1 MKISFLIRNLL
12 RSLYANKRQSLL
24 TMGSLIIGIVSVLLV
39 LSLGN
44 GVNNSISKQLDDV
57 TGGKNTF
64 TINYVS
70 SGDSGGIT
78 NNDAKRIKLLKNI
91 SSAELGVNPLLNI
104 VQVSNGIDD
113 KKKSAN
119 YDELSEKY
127 SKRDQNVH
135 LYSGESLRKVL
146 SMGKAT
152 VAIKNTFAK
161 KLFSSK
167 NILGKTIEISGN
179 NYVISTIYT
188 GAEETPDIL
197 MSPKVY
203 KQFKEFSPQYNQVKI
218 TYEGNKVEA
227 KKLVISYLSKHGELN
242 YDGTYEVEDVH
253 QVVKQI
259 NKTTSLATNLIAG
272 VAGIS
277 LVVAGFGVMSATY
290 SSISERTSEIGLRRA
305 FGAKRSQIRNQFM
318 LEGLFMTTISSIL
331 SLFLVEGLSVFLGD
345 SMGIRLI
352 ITWSNVLVSVV
363 VPAVIGLVFTYF
375 PAVSASNKN
384 VLTLLR

>member
-1 MKISFLIRNLL
+1 MKIAFLISNLL

-44 GVNNSISKQLDDV
+44 GVKNSISKQLDDV
-57 TGGKNTF
+57 TGGENTF

-70 SGDSGGIT
+70 SAGQGGIT
-78 NNDAKRIKLLKNI
+78 ENDAKRIEELKNI
-91 SSAELGVNPLLNI
+91 SNANLGVNPLLNI
-104 VQVSNGIDD
+104 VQVSNGVDD
-113 KKKSAN
+113 KKKNAN

-127 SKRDQNVH
+127 SKQDPNVH
-135 LYSGESLRKVL
+135 SHSGDSLKNIL
-146 SMGKAT
+146 AMGKTT
-152 VAIKNTFAK
+152 VAIKDTFAQ
-161 KLFSSK
+161 KLYSSK
-167 NILGKTIEISGN
+167 DILGKTIEIKGE
-179 NYVISTIYT
+179 NYVISSLYT

-203 KQFKEFSPQYNQVKI
+203 EQFKEYSPQFNQVKI
-218 TYEGNKVEA
+218 TYKGNKVEA
-227 KKLVISYLSKHGELN
+227 KKLVLNYLSKHGEFN
-242 YDGTYEVEDVH
+242 YDGNYELEDVH
-253 QVVKQI
+253 QVVNQI

-277 LVVAGFGVMSATY
+277 LVVAGFGVMSSTY
-290 SSISERTSEIGLRRA
+290 SSIAERTSEIGLRRA
-305 FGAKRSQIRNQFM
+305 FGARKSQIRNQFM
-318 LEGLFMTTISSIL
+318 LEGLFMTTISSVL
-331 SLFLVEGLSVFLGD
+331 SLALVESLSIFLGD

-352 ITWSNVLVSVV
+352 ITGSNILVSVV
-363 VPAVIGLVFTYF
+363 VPAAIGLIFTYF